1 MSSSPGKGRTTL
13 LNLSCPGP
21 AATAAGA
28 AAVEQLV
35 AALGSGAAS
44 KKEQFGSPL
53 QQQPQQEQISSSSSS
68 SSNEQRSSWKNG
80 QATAADRRATDT
92 GNTVYCKNNYK
103 KPVLLIKGNA
113 QKQEK
118 KDKKKNV
125 ATADHI
131 Q

>member
-1 MSSSPGKGRTTL
+1 M
-13 LNLSCPGP
+13 
-21 AATAAGA
+21 
-28 AAVEQLV
+28 EQLV
-35 AALGSGAAS
+35 AALGSGAARVARS

-53 QQQPQQEQISSSSSS
+53 QQQPQQEQISSSSS